1 MFELVADPVDAL
13 VERRAA
19 EAIAA
24 LRQDCER
31 AREEVSRRFAFINR
45 SRAQKRRYERSR
57 HGLAAMV
64 R

>member
-1 MFELVADPVDAL
+1 MSLDEII
-13 VERRAA
+13 ERRAA
-19 EAIAA
+19 EALAA

-57 HGLAAMV
+57 HERLATVV